1 MTFFTYLTQNMSDIF
16 NLLSDLSSVSV
27 SKKEPL
33 KDRIIQ
39 IISFLIFAACV
50 IGLVLGDINWE
61 AMKEKRKL
69 IEIIIIAIVTTIII
83 SVILYKCRILRDIM
97 MVTFIFY
104 IASVLMAA
112 STVSLL
118 IFSKTYLCLL
128 MEIKA

>member
-118 IFSKTYLCLL
+118 IIF
-128 MEIKA
+128 